1 MRTRDLLTIASNI
14 FSCCTGFWAWVYRT
28 TDRTRWVKGRERET
42 SEQSGGGWVSTL
54 LSLKMLSK

>member
-42 SEQSGGGWVSTL
+42 SEQSGGGWV
-54 LSLKMLSK
+54 